1 MSKEDINLPVN
12 IGDTV
17 MMGRFKNKPVVVKSI
32 SWNDKGDLLIN
43 GRSAMRMRIVPQ
55 EPKEQL
61 LTKEWWSDTFKEL
74 ITEVKANTH
83 LTHLEE
89 LVLTQGEEGYKRA
102 RSFIVELVKNLKE
115 IKDNLEESE
124 NFKKLGEEVILNLL
138 MRVFQRSDEG
148 ALKRASEEKGL
159 LLVHMHPK
167 RMQKELPFIKSE
179 WIRDG
184 DTQQFLKYLGN
195 LSKEVW
201 TASFV
206 KYKGIEFTSISKNEE
221 I

>member
-1 MSKEDINLPVN
+1 MASQNYLIAIALIEQNLV
-12 IGDTV
+12 
-17 MMGRFKNKPVVVKSI
+17 R
-32 SWNDKGDLLIN
+32 
-43 GRSAMRMRIVPQ
+43 AMP
-55 EPKEQL
+55 L
-61 LTKEWWSDTFKEL
+61 
-74 ITEVKANTH
+74 
-83 LTHLEE
+83 
-89 LVLTQGEEGYKRA
+89 GG
-102 RSFIVELVKNLKE
+102 KE

-201 TASFV
+201 TASFI
-206 KYKGIEFTSISKNEE
+206 KYKGIACPHFDEEKEREPYVNDVINREIIKSCICIEGNCALHVRNNNDYSSIDFGIGRKCFRVFKEKNNLKKVT